1 MDKPGM
7 IPPMDGGYDIAS
19 DADPDVAIDSSVD
32 DSTDQRATPRYTL
45 LIRAAKLVTS
55 QGEFACVLRDVSE
68 IGVCVRLFHRVPTG
82 DPVELHMPGGGV
94 YELRF
99 VWERDNEAGF
109 EFIGNVDVARLVNE
123 AGSYPKRG
131 LRLGVF
137 FPIKLR
143 TLTGHFEGVVEN
155 LSQQGARFESDG
167 LFAIDQTLTLESP
180 EAGGEFFDIRAKVR
194 WRRDQEYGVVF
205 ENTLSLREFARL
217 AARLQC
223 PKLLD

>member
-1 MDKPGM
+1 MEKAGT
-7 IPPMDGGYDIAS
+7 IPPVDGGYADYS
-19 DADPDVAIDSSVD
+19 DADPALMADESADAGEEARVS
-32 DSTDQRATPRYTL
+32 QRFTL

-68 IGVCVRLFHRVPTG
+68 TGLCVRLFHRVPFG
-82 DPVELHMPGGGV
+82 DPVELHMPGGGI

-99 VWERDNEAGF
+99 IWERDNEAGF
-109 EFIGNVDVARLVNE
+109 EFTQNVDIARLVNE

-143 TLTGHFEGVVEN
+143 TLSGNYEGVVEN

-180 EAGGEFFDIRAKVR
+180 EAGGEFFDIRSKVR